1 MMLSANGL
9 RRSSIRIATA
19 LAMLVLS
26 WTIPGAVQNARA
38 QAGACA
44 ASGSIPQLINAGCS
58 VTFPCPPPADGVL
71 TNRTGGSCG
80 ANALQIGDVIDV
92 VERFTNTSTTDTG
105 GTPVAVSAKLV
116 NTCRDPS
123 LQTTQIQCVVDL
135 DCVTALGA
143 CSICIAA
150 ITNTLACT
158 SDLCTTEEAGTLTF
172 VAGADAGCLSRAAGV
187 DRCEVDPIDANKVNI
202 FATAAGVTLAPDATN
217 VAVATFRAQATNAVG
232 PPGPCSSASN
242 SFRNVPRSGPPG
254 LLTDD
259 TQCDPQ
265 QSGSAS
271 GSTARVF

>member
-9 RRSSIRIATA
+9 RRSPIRIATA

-26 WTIPGAVQNARA
+26 WTIPGAVEIARA

-44 ASGSIPQLINAGCS
+44 ASGSIPQLINAGCVS
-58 VTFPCPPPADGVL
+58 PVCPPPAGGVF
-71 TNRTGGSCG
+71 TGRTGGSCG

-135 DCVTALGA
+135 DCVNALGA
-143 CSICIAA
+143 GSICVAA

-172 VAGADAGCLSRAAGV
+172 VPGADAGCLSRAAGV
-187 DRCEVDPIDANKVNI
+187 DRCEVDPTDANKVNI
-202 FATAAGVTLAPDATN
+202 FATAAGVPLGAGAKN
-217 VAVATFRAQATNAVG
+217 VLIATFRAQATNAVG
-232 PPGPCSSASN
+232 PPGLCSITLN
-242 SFRNVPRSGPPG
+242 SFRNVPRSGPAG
-254 LLTDD
+254 
-259 TQCDPQ
+259 
-265 QSGSAS
+265 
-271 GSTARVF
+271 

>member
-9 RRSSIRIATA
+9 RRSPIRIATA

-105 GTPVAVSAKLV
+105 GTPTSVAAKLV
-116 NTCRDPS
+116 NTCQDPS
-123 LQTTQIQCVVDL
+123 LQTTQIQCVVNQ
-135 DCVTALGA
+135 DCVNALGA
-143 CSICIAA
+143 GSICIAA

-158 SDLCTTEEAGTLTF
+158 SDLCTTEDIGTLTF
-172 VAGADAGCLSRAAGV
+172 VPGADAGCLSRAAGV
-187 DRCEVDPIDANKVNI
+187 DRCEVDPFDANKVNI
-202 FATAAGVTLAPDATN
+202 FATAAGVPLGAGAKN
-217 VAVATFRAQATNAVG
+217 VLIATFRAQATNAVG
-232 PPGPCSSASN
+232 PPGLCSITLN
-242 SFRNVPRSGPPG
+242 SFRNVPRSGPAG
-254 LLTDD
+254 LLTADAL
-259 TQCDPQ
+259 CDPQ
-265 QSGSAS
+265 Q
-271 GSTARVF
+271 